1 MEKFARPGDFCPN
14 PACPDYGKPQG
25 KHQNN
30 LKKFGKT
37 RKGLQRRGHPDA
49 PPPTFSDGWG
59 GIGQAILEVYGLV
72 PEYGGRRRP
81 LTRKKPGRHWQYVQ
95 AIRQEDK
102 QGRWMGIRIQ
112 VVLGSR
118 REALEVLGR
127 STAYVER
134 SHLTSRLFNGRQVR
148 RTLTFSKV
156 LEMYRAAVIW
166 EDADY
171 NLVRPHKS
179 LRIPALEGSGQRWQ
193 PRTPAMAAGLTDH
206 IWTVEEWLTTLP
218 LPDSATLNRRT
229 ISWRRWNYGHPMAN
243 LYPVAPAGTGCALS
257 CPLPSSG
264 NSPGAAAIPSNM
276 ASALLFIR
284 QT

>member
-59 GIGQAILEVYGLV
+59 GIGQAILEVYGVV

-81 LTRKKPGRHWQYVQ
+81 PTRKKPGRHWQYVQ

-148 RTLTFSKV
+148 QTSAFSKE
-156 LEMYRAAVIW
+156 LECTG
-166 EDADY
+166 
-171 NLVRPHKS
+171 P
-179 LRIPALEGSGQRWQ
+179 QRYG
-193 PRTPAMAAGLTDH
+193 RTPITIWSVLIRVYGFLPWKVLDNAG
-206 IWTVEEWLTTLP
+206 
-218 LPDSATLNRRT
+218 
-229 ISWRRWNYGHPMAN
+229 
-243 LYPVAPAGTGCALS
+243 
-257 CPLPSSG
+257 
-264 NSPGAAAIPSNM
+264 SPGH
-276 ASALLFIR
+276 R
-284 QT
+284 QWRLG